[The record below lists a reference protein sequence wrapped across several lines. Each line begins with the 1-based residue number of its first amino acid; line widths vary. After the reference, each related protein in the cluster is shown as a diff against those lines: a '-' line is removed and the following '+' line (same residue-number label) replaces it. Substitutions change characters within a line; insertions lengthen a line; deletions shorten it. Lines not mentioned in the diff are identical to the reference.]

1 MNRNELVKKA
11 LELGITKANTMKS
24 VVLEEMLKGMEVKET
39 VKKGRPI
46 DINSVRQQ
54 RLKELEEKRMNG
66 ELKRGRPVNEES
78 NRQKRL
84 VELEMKRVNG
94 ELRKGRPVDENSV
107 RQKRLKEIEERKLNG
122 TFKLG
127 RPKMI
132 KTDNNEVAI

>member
-11 LELGITKANTMKS
+11 LESGITKANTMKS

-39 VKKGRPI
+39 GKRGRPI
-46 DINSVRQQ
+46 NINSVRQQ
-54 RLKELEEKRMNG
+54 RLKELEEKRNNG
-66 ELKRGRPVNEES
+66 ELKRGRPVNSNS

-94 ELRKGRPVDENSV
+94 ELRKGRPVNENSV
-107 RQKRLKEIEERKLNG
+107 RQLRLKDLEERRLNG
-122 TFKLG
+122 TLKLG

-132 KTDNNEVAI
+132 KTEE